1 MSASREE
8 LHRVIEKL
16 REKDIES
23 LLYLLNKIVSNYD
36 EDELTEEEL
45 KEIKEAEARMA
56 KGEYIDLDDLK
67 KEYEL

>member
-23 LLYLLNKIVSNYD
+23 LLHLLNRIVSNYD

-45 KEIKEAEARMA
+45 KEIEEAEARMA
-56 KGEYIDLDDLK
+56 KGEYIDLNDLK
-67 KEYEL
+67 KEYGL